1 MFSRGASKLLAPL
14 FILFF
19 YTFQEP
25 VQLLVVKIILS
36 LAKRYL
42 GGLTMNQATPLTPAK
57 HDNISP
63 SPGNQKKPPSSV
75 RDVVFDVSTGISNA
89 ILAVLGMGL
98 LMSSI
103 GNIIGYTP
111 LVQAGLMGQKLLA
124 PALGVGIAIMMRAN
138 ILTTGA
144 ALIAATV
151 GSNAVYFTS
160 TVAPQ
165 THTATGWVADQAAGS
180 IVLTSGQPISAVL
193 AALLAVLIGNWL
205 TGKTPLDMMLVPLSA
220 TLAGTFFGLGTAAVT
235 TPFLNWVSESLASTM
250 NVNPFLGSFIV
261 SVVWFLFL
269 MTPASSAALAIAVML
284 DPLSGGAALI
294 GTTAGFVVYTAMGW
308 TQNNVGANIAQTI
321 VTPKVQFPNLLKSPL
336 LMFGPA
342 FIAGISAMVAVGVFN
357 LKVPFVIAGLGLNG
371 FIAPIALASS
381 DPRALLLVA
390 IFGIVVPIVGSMAMY
405 YTLKKVG
412 KTRPN
417 DLHLDVV

>member
-1 MFSRGASKLLAPL
+1 MDQTSTS
-14 FILFF
+14 
-19 YTFQEP
+19 
-25 VQLLVVKIILS
+25 
-36 LAKRYL
+36 
-42 GGLTMNQATPLTPAK
+42 PLTAAK
-57 HDNISP
+57 HDKTPFSHK
-63 SPGNQKKPPSSV
+63 SQSKPTV
-75 RDVVFDVSTGISNA
+75 REVVFDISTGISNA

-103 GNIIGYTP
+103 GNLLDYTP
-111 LVQAGLMGQKLLA
+111 LIQAGLMGQKLLA

-144 ALIAATV
+144 ALISATV

-160 TVAPQ
+160 AISPQ

-193 AALLAVLIGNWL
+193 AAVLAVLVGNWL
-205 TGKTPLDMMLVPLSA
+205 TGKTPLDMMLVPLVAVLS
-220 TLAGTFFGLGTAAVT
+220 GTFFGLGTAAVT

-250 NVNPFLGSFIV
+250 SVNPFFGSFVV

-308 TQNNVGANIAQTI
+308 SQNNIGANIAQTI

-342 FIAGISAMVAVGVFN
+342 FIAGISAMVAVGIFH
-357 LKVPFVIAGLGLNG
+357 LKVPFAIAGLGLNG

-381 DPRALLLVA
+381 DPRALILVA
-390 IFGIVVPIVGSMAMY
+390 IFGIVVPVIASMAMY
-405 YTLKKVG
+405 YALKKSG
-412 KTRPN
+412 KTRKN

>member
-1 MFSRGASKLLAPL
+1 MDATVNSSTPVKEKSTLL
-14 FILFF
+14 
-19 YTFQEP
+19 
-25 VQLLVVKIILS
+25 
-36 LAKRYL
+36 
-42 GGLTMNQATPLTPAK
+42 
-57 HDNISP
+57 D
-63 SPGNQKKPPSSV
+63 KKKQP
-75 RDVVFDVSTGISNA
+75 RTVFDVSTGISNA

-98 LMSSI
+98 LMASL
-103 GNIIGYTP
+103 GNLLHITP
-111 LVQAGLMGQKLLA
+111 LVQAGLMGQKMLA

-151 GSNAVYFTS
+151 GSNAVYFTTAS
-160 TVAPQ
+160 SPA
-165 THTATGWVADQAAGS
+165 THTATGWAAGS
-180 IVLTSGQPISAVL
+180 LIMTSGQPVSAVL
-193 AALLAVLIGNWL
+193 AALLAVFVGNWL
-205 TGKTPLDMMLVPLSA
+205 TGKTPLDMMLVPFAA
-220 TLAGTFFGLGTAAVT
+220 TLAGTIFGLGTAAVT

-250 NVNPFLGSFIV
+250 KVNPFLGAFVV

-308 TQNNVGANIAQTI
+308 TQNNLGANFAQTI

-342 FIAGISAMVAVGVFN
+342 LIAGVSAMLAVGVFN
-357 LKVPFVIAGLGLNG
+357 LKVPFAIAGLGLNG

-381 DPRALLLVA
+381 NPRGLPLVA
-390 IFGIVVPIVGSMAMY
+390 VFGIVVPVISSLIMY
-405 YTLKKVG
+405 YLLKKAG
-412 KTRPN
+412 KTKAN